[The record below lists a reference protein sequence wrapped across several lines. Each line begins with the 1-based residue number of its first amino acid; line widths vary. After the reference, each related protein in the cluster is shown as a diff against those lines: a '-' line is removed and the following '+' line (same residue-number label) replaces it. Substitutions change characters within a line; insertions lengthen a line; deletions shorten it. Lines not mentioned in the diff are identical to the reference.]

1 MQNISLDNIDASNL
15 KNFFRKLCS
24 ASGRYENED
33 ASLERANKNILKVR
47 IGQLEEEL
55 KKAIE
60 GKNKVLRENR
70 SRINELNFSLLSIKA
85 KMNELLQDRKKR
97 DIRVRS
103 LEKKISKKVKI

>member
-1 MQNISLDNIDASNL
+1 LKIGSTNL

-24 ASGRYENED
+24 ASSKYENED
-33 ASLERANKNILKVR
+33 ASLEKANKNILKVR

-55 KKAIE
+55 KNAIE

-70 SRINELNFSLLSIKA
+70 SRINELNFSLLSIKS
-85 KMNELLQDRKKR
+85 KMNELLQDRKRR

-103 LEKKISKKVKI
+103 LEKKISERVK

>member
-15 KNFFRKLCS
+15 KIFFRKLCN
-24 ASGRYENED
+24 ASSRYENED
-33 ASLERANKNILKVR
+33 ASLEKAKKDILKVR

-55 KKAIE
+55 KKVIE

-70 SRINELNFSLLSIKA
+70 RRINELNFSLLSVKG
-85 KMNELLQDRKKR
+85 KVNKLLQDRKRR

-103 LEKKISKKVKI
+103 LEKKINKKVK